1 MKLVSFHNGNEVR
14 TGLIQNDLVIDLYEA
29 TAGAIPKDM
38 LSLIG
43 RGEEVLEKI
52 AGLGHFSEGDKGVR
66 SLSEV
71 TLKSPI
77 PRPVSIRDFYA
88 FEEHVK
94 TARKRRGLDVVPEW
108 YDIPVFYF
116 TNHLA
121 VKGPDEEILKP
132 FDCEWLDYELE
143 IACVIGKEGR
153 NISREDAEDHIYGY
167 FIMNDWSARDIQKH
181 EMKVGLGPAKGKDF
195 ATSFGPYL
203 VTKDE
208 LEAKRTGDRF
218 DLKMTAKVNGK
229 LLSKGNYKDIYY
241 TFADMIERAS
251 KDVTLYPGEVIGSGT
266 VGTGC
271 ILELGTE
278 THRWLQA
285 GDEVELEIEGLG
297 VLRNKVASTREEE
310 NHVLPQ
316 NGGNPSQT
324 SHHV

>member
-29 TAGAIPKDM
+29 TEGALPKDM
-38 LSLIG
+38 LSLIE
-43 RGEEVLEKI
+43 RGKEALEKM
-52 AGLGHFSEGDKGVR
+52 AGLGHFSEGDKGIHA
-66 SLSEV
+66 LGEV
-71 TLKSPI
+71 TLKAPV

-94 TARKRRGLDVVPEW
+94 TARKKRGLDVVPEW

-132 FDCEWLDYELE
+132 SDCEWLDYELE

-153 NISREDAEDHIYGY
+153 NISREDAEDHIFGY

-218 DLKMTAKVNGK
+218 DITMTAKVNGK
-229 LLSKGNYKDIYY
+229 LLSKGNYKNIYY
-241 TFADMIERAS
+241 TFADMIKRAS

-297 VLRNKVASTREEE
+297 VLRNKVSSTREEE

>member
-29 TAGAIPKDM
+29 TAGTFPKDM
-38 LSLIG
+38 ISLIG
-43 RGEEVLEKI
+43 RGEEALEKM
-52 AGLGHFSEGDKGVR
+52 AELGHFSKGDKGVR
-66 SLSEV
+66 PLSEV

-94 TARKRRGLDVVPEW
+94 TARKKRGLDVVPEW
-108 YDIPVFYF
+108 YDFPVFYF

-132 FDCEWLDYELE
+132 SDCEWLDYELE

-153 NISREDAEDHIYGY
+153 NISRGDAEDHIYGY

-203 VTKDE
+203 VSKDE

-218 DLKMTAKVNGK
+218 DLMMTAKVNGK
-229 LLSKGNYKDIYY
+229 LLSKGNYKDIFY

>member
-1 MKLVSFHNGNEVR
+1 MKLVSFLIEREVR
-14 TGLIQNDLVIDLYEA
+14 AGILQDDLVVDIHAVSDGSL
-29 TAGAIPKDM
+29 PKDM
-38 LSLIG
+38 ISIIELG
-43 RGEEVLEKI
+43 NE
-52 AGLGHFSEGDKGVR
+52 GLKRLKELGTFSEGEKGVHPLR
-66 SLSEV
+66 EV

-121 VKGPDEEILKP
+121 AKGPLDHIEKP
-132 FDCEWLDYELE
+132 ADCEWLDYELE

-153 NISREDAEDHIYGY
+153 NIPRESAENHIYGY
-167 FIMNDWSARDIQKH
+167 LIMNDWSARDIQKH

-208 LEAKRTGDRF
+208 LESYRTGDRF
-218 DLKMTAKVNGK
+218 DLSMTAKVNGT
-229 LLSKGNYKDIYY
+229 LLSEGNYKDIHY
-241 TFADMIERAS
+241 TFSDMIERAS

-278 THRWLQA
+278 THPWLKA
-285 GDEVELEIEGLG
+285 GDVVELEITGLG
-297 VLRNKVASTREEE
+297 VLRNTIAERREEDE
-310 NHVLPQ
+310 HVLSST
-316 NGGNPSQT
+316 GEHT
-324 SHHV
+324 S

>member
-1 MKLVSFHNGNEVR
+1 MKLVSFFKEGEVKA
-14 TGLIQNDLVIDLYEA
+14 GIVQDELVVDIHAVSGGSL
-29 TAGAIPKDM
+29 PKDM
-38 LSLIG
+38 LSIIDL
-43 RGEEVLEKI
+43 GEEGMKRMKEI
-52 AGLGHFSEGDKGVR
+52 GTFSEKDKGVH
-66 SLSEV
+66 SLDDVS
-71 TLKSPI
+71 LKSPI

-94 TARKRRGLDVVPEW
+94 TSRKRRGLDVVPEW

-121 VKGPDEEILKP
+121 VKGPLDHIAKP
-132 FDCEWLDYELE
+132 AGCEWFDYELE
-143 IACVIGKEGR
+143 IACVIGKEGT
-153 NISREDAEDHIYGY
+153 NISKENAEDYIYGY

-208 LEAKRTGDRF
+208 LETYRKGKHF
-218 DLKMTAKVNGK
+218 DLPMTAKVNGK
-229 LLSKGNYKDIYY
+229 LLSEGNYQDIHY

-271 ILELGTE
+271 ILELGAE
-278 THRWLQA
+278 THPWLKP
-285 GDEVELEIEGLG
+285 GDVVELEITGLG
-297 VLRNKVASTREEE
+297 VLRNTIVSRREEE
-310 NHVLPQ
+310 NHVLSSTGE
-316 NGGNPSQT
+316 NTSQT

>member
-1 MKLVSFHNGNEVR
+1 MKLVSFQKENEVR
-14 TGLIQNDLVIDLYEA
+14 TGLIQHDLVIDLYEA
-29 TAGAIPKDM
+29 TDGKLPKDI
-38 LSLIG
+38 LALIG
-43 RGEEVLEKI
+43 RGGGALETI
-52 AGLGHFSEGDKGVR
+52 ADLGPFSEGGKGVI
-66 SLSEV
+66 LLEDA
-71 TLKSPI
+71 TLKAPI
-77 PRPVSIRDFYA
+77 PIPVSIRDFYA
-88 FEEHVK
+88 FEEHVR
-94 TARKRRGLDVVPEW
+94 TARRKRGLDVVPEW
-108 YDIPVFYF
+108 YDVPVFYF

-121 VKGPDEEILKP
+121 VKGPDEAVAGPAE
-132 FDCEWLDYELE
+132 CEWLDYELE

-153 NISREDAEDHIYGY
+153 NIAKEDAEDHIFGY

-208 LEAKRTGDRF
+208 LETRRSGDRF
-218 DLKMTAKVNGK
+218 DMKMTAKVNGK
-229 LLSKGNYKDIYY
+229 LLSEGNFKDIHY

-278 THRWLQA
+278 THRWLRA

-297 VLRNKVASTREEE
+297 VLRNTVAGTREEE
-310 NHVLPQ
+310 KDVLPQ
-316 NGGNPSQT
+316 NGENTTQT

>member
-1 MKLVSFHNGNEVR
+1 VKLVSFLKEGEVR
-14 TGLIQNDLVIDLYEA
+14 AGIVQDELVLDIHAVSGGTL
-29 TAGAIPKDM
+29 PKDM
-38 LSLIG
+38 LSIIDLG
-43 RGEEVLEKI
+43 DD
-52 AGLGHFSEGDKGVR
+52 GLKRMKELGTFSERDEGVHSIR
-66 SLSEV
+66 EV

-77 PRPVSIRDFYA
+77 QRPVSIRDFYA

-121 VKGPDEEILKP
+121 VKGPLDYIETP
-132 FDCEWLDYELE
+132 ADCEWMDYELE
-143 IACVIGKEGR
+143 IACVIGKEGK
-153 NISREDAEDHIYGY
+153 NISKDNAEDYIYGY

-208 LEAKRTGDRF
+208 LESYRNGDRF
-218 DLKMTAKVNGK
+218 DLPMTAKVNGK
-229 LLSKGNYKDIYY
+229 LLSEGNYQDIHY
-241 TFADMIERAS
+241 TFANMIERAS

-271 ILELGTE
+271 ILELGPE
-278 THRWLQA
+278 THPWLKP
-285 GDEVELEIEGLG
+285 GDVVELEITGLG
-297 VLRNKVASTREEE
+297 VLRNTIAMRREEE
-310 NHVLPQ
+310 EHVLSSTGE
-316 NGGNPSQT
+316 NTSQT